1 MRISDWSSDVCSS
14 DLEQFVAL
22 APADRALQR
31 GQILGEAL
39 EHLEHR
45 LAIGEE
51 HVAPHR
57 RVRRGDAGEVA
68 ETAGRIFDDLA
79 LGRSEEHTSELQSLM
94 RISYAVFCLN
104 KKIQQ
109 KINISI
115 KQTSQHI
122 LAHH

>member
-79 LGRSEEHTSELQSLM
+79 LGHFLQVAGGRSEEHTSELQSLM
-94 RISYAVFCLN
+94 RLSYAVFLR
-104 KKIQQ
+104 
-109 KINISI
+109 
-115 KQTSQHI
+115 
-122 LAHH
+122 